1 MPHYKRSAGDRDV
14 TFRRPDFQCFACH
27 DTGIVVNPDGLLTEL
42 LGDYDIDSN
51 GVRHGGMDC
60 GVTCNCYAAYTKQD
74 PDGQVIRQ
82 GFREDS
88 GNVRQIETEQ
98 GPRFLGV
105 GISGEHMQFLHTG
118 RMEAW
123 KQTVEE
129 MTAKQRSGDR
139 TPTESMRIAKQFI
152 DTSMFKTT
160 NSGFS
165 SIGDTLPRF

>member
-14 TFRRPDFQCFACH
+14 TFRRPDFQCFSCH

-51 GVRHGGMDC
+51 GVRHGGIDC
-60 GVTCNCYAAYTKQD
+60 AVICNCYAAYTKQD

-88 GNVRQIETEQ
+88 GSVRQIETEQ

-105 GISGEHMQFLHTG
+105 GISGEHMQFLHSA
-118 RMEAW
+118 RVEAW
-123 KQTVEE
+123 QQTVAE
-129 MTAKQRSGDR
+129 MAAKQRSADR
-139 TPTESMRIAKQFI
+139 TPTDAMKAAKAFI
-152 DTSMFKTT
+152 DSSKFART

-165 SIGDTLPRF
+165 SLADSLPKF